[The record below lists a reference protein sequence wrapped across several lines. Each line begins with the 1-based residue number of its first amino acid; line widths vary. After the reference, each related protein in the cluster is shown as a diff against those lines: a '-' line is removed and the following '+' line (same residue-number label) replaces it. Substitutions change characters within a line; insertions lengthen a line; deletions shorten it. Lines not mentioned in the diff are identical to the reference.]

1 MVENTFIDIQKFID
15 SIDFNN
21 YKEVYK
27 YALGISK
34 YSWELALIIM
44 INIIRQDPG
53 YFDERIRDSI
63 FIYLNAEGNSATWS
77 YINKLLAK
85 ETNED
90 IRMYLNDMIEIL
102 EIKYHQLGIHIN
114 KQ

>member
-1 MVENTFIDIQKFID
+1 MIENTFIDLQKFIV

-21 YKEVYK
+21 YKEAYK
-27 YALGISK
+27 YALEISK

-44 INIIRQDPG
+44 INIIKQDPD

-63 FIYLNAEGNSATWS
+63 YLYLHAEGNSTIWS
-77 YINKLLAK
+77 YISKLLAK
-85 ETNED
+85 ETNEET
-90 IRMYLNDMIEIL
+90 RMYLNDMIEIL
-102 EIKYHQLGIHIN
+102 EIKYHKLGIYIN

>member
-1 MVENTFIDIQKFID
+1 MIENTFIDIQKFI
-15 SIDFNN
+15 SSVDFNN
-21 YKEVYK
+21 YKEAYK
-27 YALGISK
+27 DALGISK

-44 INIIRQDPG
+44 INIIRQDPD

-63 FIYLNAEGNSATWS
+63 YLYLNAEGNSATWS
-77 YINKLLAK
+77 YINKLLTQ
-85 ETNED
+85 ETNEE
-90 IRMYLNDMIEIL
+90 IRMYMNNMIEIL